1 VSFFTFAVS
10 HTVGAVFP
18 RYRTLGQWARVY
30 ERIVDGLPITDK
42 TKANRMCS
50 MAHVLRGLGRDRII
64 SAIRPHDVSAFIG
77 RIYKDHPPLSKRLL
91 IETKSAFNGAMDYGW
106 IDRNPAIQVKA
117 QQVTV
122 RRNRL
127 TLEQWQ
133 AIHAH
138 AAAQMPGWV
147 SRMMAL
153 ALVTGQ
159 RRSDLVKMRFADVW
173 DDHLHIEQAKTGT
186 RLALPLSL
194 RLDAIGVTLGEA
206 IESCRDYAVGD
217 EYLLRKSTGKRPGDA
232 SLSARFESA
241 REAAIPTCKSGSP
254 TSLHECRSLSERL
267 YRAQGI
273 NTMVLLGHSTQ
284 QMTDLYND
292 DRGLSRGVW
301 KTLELNPV
309 GSE

>member
-1 VSFFTFAVS
+1 MSILTFAVS
-10 HTVGAVFP
+10 RTVGVVLP
-18 RYRTLGQWARVY
+18 KYRTLGQWAEVY

-50 MAHVLRGLGRDRII
+50 MAHVLRGLGGGRII

-77 RIYKDHPPLSKRLL
+77 RIHKDHPPLSKRLL
-91 IETKSAFNGAMDYGW
+91 IETKSAFNGALDYGW
-106 IDRNPAIQVKA
+106 IDRNPAMQVKA

-127 TLEQWQ
+127 TLEQWK

-138 AAAQMPGWV
+138 AAAHMPGWV
-147 SRMMAL
+147 SRMLVL

-173 DDHLHIEQAKTGT
+173 DDHLHVEQAKTGAK
-186 RLALPLSL
+186 LAIPLAL
-194 RLDAIGVTLGEA
+194 RLDAIGVTLGDA
-206 IESCRDYAVGD
+206 IDACRDYAQGD
-217 EYLLRKSTGKRPGDA
+217 EYLLRKSTGMRPGDA
-232 SLSARFESA
+232 SLSARFEEA
-241 REAAIPTCKSGSP
+241 REASIPLPKTGAP

-284 QMTDLYND
+284 QMTDMYND
-292 DRGLSRGVW
+292 DRGLSSGQW
-301 KTLELNPV
+301 KTLALTPA
-309 GSE
+309 

>member
-1 VSFFTFAVS
+1 MSLLSFAVS
-10 HTVGAVFP
+10 HTVGVVLP
-18 RYRTLGQWARVY
+18 RYRTLGQWAKVY

-77 RIYKDHPPLSKRLL
+77 RIHKDHPPLSKRLL
-91 IETKSAFNGAMDYGW
+91 IETKSVFNGALDYGW
-106 IDRNPAIQVKA
+106 LDRNPASQVKA

-133 AIHAH
+133 AIHGY
-138 AAAQMPGWV
+138 AAAHMPPWV
-147 SRMMAL
+147 AHMMVL
-153 ALVTGQ
+153 ALITGQ

-173 DDHLHIEQAKTGT
+173 DGHLHIEQIKTGT
-186 RLALPLSL
+186 KRALPLAL
-194 RLDAIGVTLGEA
+194 RLDAIGVTLVEA
-206 IESCRDYAVGD
+206 IQACRAYAKGG

-232 SLSARFESA
+232 SLSARFEEA
-241 REAAIPTCKSGSP
+241 REASIPLPKTGAP

-267 YRAQGI
+267 YRVQGI
-273 NTMVLLGHSTQ
+273 NTMILLGHSTQ
-284 QMTDLYND
+284 QMTDLYNN
-292 DRGLSRGVW
+292 DRGLSSGQW
-301 KTLELNPV
+301 KTLTL
-309 GSE
+309 